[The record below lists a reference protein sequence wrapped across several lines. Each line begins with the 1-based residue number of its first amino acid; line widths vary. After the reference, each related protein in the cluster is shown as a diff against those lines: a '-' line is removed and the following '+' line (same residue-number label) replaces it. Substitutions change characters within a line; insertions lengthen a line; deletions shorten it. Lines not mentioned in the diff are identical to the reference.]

1 MNEKIEKIDLG
12 KVFDENA
19 LNVTWGELP
28 AMTKETFIRVVSE
41 LLEKEAVEF
50 GEWLNENTTAVTC
63 GEFWVLKNEDGLC
76 ITELAYQIFKQ
87 KSNTNLKKNEDEK
100 S

>member
-1 MNEKIEKIDLG
+1 MNEKDLG
-12 KVFDENA
+12 KVFD
-19 LNVTWGELP
+19 GECEYFLSNNTSCGYED
-28 AMTKETFIRVVSE
+28 AIIKETFIRVVSE

-50 GEWLNENTTAVTC
+50 GEWLSENTTAVTC
-63 GEFWVLKNEDGLC
+63 GGFWVLKNEDGLC

-87 KSNTNLKKNEDEK
+87 QKSK